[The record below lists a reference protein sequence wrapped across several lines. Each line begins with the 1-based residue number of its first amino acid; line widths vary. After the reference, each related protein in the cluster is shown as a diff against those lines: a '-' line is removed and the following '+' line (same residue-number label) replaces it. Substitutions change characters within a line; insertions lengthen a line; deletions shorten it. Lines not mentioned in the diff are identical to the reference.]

1 MPKGVLA
8 LFAIPEL
15 IRHRREIVLLRAGL
29 IAPSKTINAGG
40 EDGKLLKTLSER
52 VFRLAG

>member
-1 MPKGVLA
+1 M
-8 LFAIPEL
+8 PEL

-29 IAPSKTINAGG
+29 IAPLKTINADG
-40 EDGKLLKTLSER
+40 EDGKLLKTLGER